1 MTDAQDHPTGA
12 HVEPEAAD
20 DILELFT
27 EPTREWF
34 RAAFGAPTAAQ
45 AGAWRAVS
53 ERKNALVVAPT
64 GSGKTLSAFLW
75 SLDQLFAAPAEGT
88 TVLYISPLKALGVDI
103 ERNLRSPLVGIGHT
117 ARRLGQEP
125 SEISVGVRSG
135 DTTAKARRDLVRNP
149 PNVLITTPE
158 SLYLMLTSQARSTLT
173 GISTVIVDE
182 VHALAGTKRGAH
194 LALSLERL
202 DALLEAPAQRIGL
215 SATVEPRDEVAR
227 FLSGRA
233 PAEVVAPPAQKQWDI
248 TVSVP
253 VPDLGRPEGLD
264 EGGTDDAAP
273 MQPSIWPHVEHRIV
287 DLVAQ
292 RRSTIVFV
300 NSRRLAERLTG
311 RLNEIWAERQAVTGG
326 GQDDGQ
332 AVSQDDEASALLAR
346 SHHGSVSKEQRE
358 VIEED
363 LKAGRLRCV
372 VATSSLELG
381 IDMGAV
387 DLVVQVESPPA
398 VSAGLQRVGRAGHQ
412 VGEVSVGWF
421 FPKHRGD
428 LVSTAVVVERML
440 DGRIEALHVPR
451 NPLDVLAQQTVAAAA
466 LEPLDVEDWFETVRR
481 SAPFSSLPR
490 SAFEAVLDLLAGRY
504 PSDRFAELRPRIV
517 WDREAGTLTGRPGAQ
532 RLAVTSGGTI
542 PDRGLFGVY
551 LAGGEESGS
560 ARTGG
565 RRVGELDEEM
575 VYESR
580 VGDVFALGAT
590 SWRIEEIT
598 FDRVLV
604 TPAFDQPAAMPF
616 WRGDGLGRP
625 AELGRALGEF
635 QRQVLAEGES
645 PQSSRL
651 DGIGL
656 DQWARENLRRYL
668 REQSEAVGALPS
680 DTTLVVE
687 RTRDEL
693 GDWRIILHSPY
704 GLQVHS
710 PWALAV
716 GERLHERYGLDG
728 SAMASDDGIVLRV
741 PMMDEEPP
749 GAELFRFE
757 ADELEELV
765 TAQVSSSPL
774 FAGRFR
780 EAAARAL
787 LLPRT
792 HPGQRTPLWQQRQ
805 RSSQLLEVAAGYPDF
820 PMIMEA
826 MREVLQDVYDMPALL
841 DLMRRIAG
849 REVRMVESTTHTP
862 SPFAQ
867 SVLFGYIAQYLYEGD
882 SPLAERRAAA
892 LSVDPQ
898 MLGELLGRVELRD
911 VLDAEI
917 IAEAEAYA
925 QRLLPARRL
934 RGDEVNGPESVADLL
949 RLLGPLSAA
958 ELARR
963 LRPEEEAERRED
975 ERPEPSGPA
984 PKSEDSVL
992 SAWQAQRH
1000 AEALVTAQRAFRIG
1014 AGADTRYAAI
1024 EDAARLRDGLG
1035 TPMPPGIPQVFLE
1048 PVEDPLGDLLSR
1060 YARTHGPFLT
1070 AEAAE
1075 ALGLSTAVV
1084 EEVLHR
1090 LAGESRVV
1098 AGLFR
1103 PERAE
1108 HRSASGAQVEEW
1120 CEVEML
1126 RRIRRRSL
1134 AALRADVEPVSPAAF
1149 AAFLPVWQ
1157 SASPHTHTDGREG
1170 LVEALTQ
1177 LSGVAAP
1184 ASAWESLILPA
1195 RVRDYRPALLDEL
1208 ITSGEVVVAG
1218 RGALS
1223 GHDGWVSFHPREDAE
1238 AGLLPA
1244 QDPQA
1249 ERFVP
1254 DARQQALCEVLDGG
1268 GAWFAEALQARLEA
1282 SRSEVEDSLW
1292 ELFWA
1297 GQVHPDSF
1305 APVRHRLAGGATAH
1319 RTRSRP
1325 ARSRHAARRTAL
1337 RRAVQERRGEQAAP
1351 GARWARITPDPP
1363 PDPQEPSAAQA
1374 ARSYARAEIL
1384 LDRYG
1389 VLTRGSVAA
1398 EQQAGGFAAVY
1409 RVLSAAEQ
1417 AGRVRR
1423 GYVVERLGAAQFALS
1438 ATIDRIR
1445 QVSEA
1450 LEDGRGADVVVLAAT
1465 DPANAYGAALDWP
1478 ELEGVSHRPG
1488 RKAGAV
1494 VVLRGGELIV
1504 YMERGGRTMLV
1515 YTEDEEVLT
1524 EVAQPLVD
1532 TLRQAHTGRLAVEKI
1547 SGISA
1552 LKHPF
1557 GDALR
1562 AAGFHTSPSGLRFS
1576 G

>member
-1 MTDAQDHPTGA
+1 MTDAQDAAAGA
-12 HVEPEAAD
+12 HSEGAAPED
-20 DILELFT
+20 VLELFT

-34 RAAFGAPTAAQ
+34 RAAFGAPTSAQ
-45 AGAWRAVS
+45 SGAWRAVS
-53 ERKNALVVAPT
+53 EGRNALVVAPT

-75 SLDQLFAAPAEGT
+75 SLDRLFTAPRGGT

-125 SEISVGVRSG
+125 GDISVGVRSG
-135 DTTAKARRDLVRNP
+135 DTTAKGRRDLVRNP

-202 DALLEAPAQRIGL
+202 DALLESPAQRIGL

-227 FLSGRA
+227 FLGGRA
-233 PAEVVAPPAQKQWDI
+233 PAEVVAPPAEKQWDI

-264 EGGTDDAAP
+264 DGGEDSAP

-287 DLVAQ
+287 DLVTQ

-311 RLNEIWAERQAVTGG
+311 RLNEIWDERRGVAPEDQPS
-326 GQDDGQ
+326 
-332 AVSQDDEASALLAR
+332 SQEEDSSALLAR

-428 LVSTAVVVERML
+428 LVSAAVVVERML
-440 DGRIEALHVPR
+440 AGRIEALHVPR

-466 LEPLDVEDWFETVRR
+466 LEPVDVEEWFETVRR

-490 SAFEAVLDLLAGRY
+490 SAFEAVLDLLSGRY

-551 LAGGEESGS
+551 LAGGEDSGS

-590 SWRIEEIT
+590 SWRIEDIT

-635 QRQVLAEGES
+635 QRQVLAEGTE
-645 PQSSRL
+645 PEQSRL

-656 DQWARENLRRYL
+656 DTWARENLRRYL
-668 REQSEAVGALPS
+668 EEQSEAVGALPS

-693 GDWRIILHSPY
+693 GDWRVILHSPY
-704 GLQVHS
+704 GLQVHA

-749 GAELFRFE
+749 GAELFGFD

-780 EAAARAL
+780 EASARAL

-792 HPGQRTPLWQQRQ
+792 NPGQRTPLWQQRQ
-805 RSSQLLEVAAGYPDF
+805 RSSQLLEVASGYPDF

-849 REVRMVESTTHTP
+849 REVRMVESVTQSP

-911 VLDAEI
+911 VLDPEI
-917 IAEAEAYA
+917 IAEAEAYS

-934 RGDEVNGPESVADLL
+934 RGDAAHGPESVADLL
-949 RLLGPLSAA
+949 RLLGPLSAE
-958 ELARR
+958 ELAARM
-963 LRPEEEAERRED
+963 RPEDGPEGSDGEDDEPDITALTPERAAE
-975 ERPEPSGPA
+975 
-984 PKSEDSVL
+984 
-992 SAWQAQRH
+992 H
-1000 AEALVTAQRAFRIG
+1000 AEALVAEQRAFRFG
-1014 AGADTRYAAI
+1014 GTGDQRYAAV

-1035 TPMPPGIPQVFLE
+1035 TPLPPGIPQTFLE
-1048 PVEDPLGDLLSR
+1048 PVDDPLGDVISR
-1060 YARTHGPFLT
+1060 YARTHGPFVT
-1070 AEAAE
+1070 DEAAD
-1075 ALGLSTAVV
+1075 ALGLSAAVV
-1084 EEVLHR
+1084 EEVLRR
-1090 LAGESRVV
+1090 LADQSRIV

-1108 HRSASGAQVEEW
+1108 ERTPSGSQVEEW

-1134 AALRADVEPVSPAAF
+1134 AALRADVEPVSPSAY
-1149 AAFLPVWQ
+1149 AAFLPAWQ
-1157 SASPHTHTDGREG
+1157 SATPGTRTEGRDGLLE
-1170 LVEALTQ
+1170 VLTQ

-1184 ASAWESLILPA
+1184 ASAWESLILPT
-1195 RVRDYRPALLDEL
+1195 RLRDYRPSMLDALIGGGD
-1208 ITSGEVVVAG
+1208 VVVTG

-1223 GHDGWVSFHPREDAE
+1223 GHDGWISFHPGEDVE
-1238 AGLLPA
+1238 AGLLPSD
-1244 QDPQA
+1244 DPQGGD
-1249 ERFVP
+1249 FVP
-1254 DARQQALCEVLDGG
+1254 DARQRMILEVLERG
-1268 GAWFAEALQARLEA
+1268 GAWFAEALQHQLDLTRG
-1282 SRSEVEDSLW
+1282 EVDDSLW

-1297 GQVHPDSF
+1297 GRTHPDSF
-1305 APVRHRLAGGATAH
+1305 APVRSRLRGGSTAH
-1319 RTRSRP
+1319 RSRSRP
-1325 ARSRHAARRTAL
+1325 RSSRHAARRTAL
-1337 RRAVQERRGEQAAP
+1337 RGAVRQHRGESAAP
-1351 GARWARITPDPP
+1351 GARWSVPP
-1363 PDPQEPSAAQA
+1363 VRAESAADA
-1374 ARSYARAEIL
+1374 TARAYARAEIL

-1389 VLTRGSVAA
+1389 VLTRGSVVA

-1423 GYVVERLGAAQFALS
+1423 GYVVERLGASQFALS

-1445 QVSEA
+1445 DVSEA
-1450 LEDGRGADVVVLAAT
+1450 LEDGRDADVVVLAAT

-1478 ELEGVSHRPG
+1478 ELEDVTHRPG

-1494 VVLRGGELIV
+1494 VVLRGGELVV
-1504 YMERGGRTMLV
+1504 YMERGG
-1515 YTEDEEVLT
+1515 
-1524 EVAQPLVD
+1524 
-1532 TLRQAHTGRLAVEKI
+1532 
-1547 SGISA
+1547 
-1552 LKHPF
+1552 
-1557 GDALR
+1557 
-1562 AAGFHTSPSGLRFS
+1562 
-1576 G
+1576 